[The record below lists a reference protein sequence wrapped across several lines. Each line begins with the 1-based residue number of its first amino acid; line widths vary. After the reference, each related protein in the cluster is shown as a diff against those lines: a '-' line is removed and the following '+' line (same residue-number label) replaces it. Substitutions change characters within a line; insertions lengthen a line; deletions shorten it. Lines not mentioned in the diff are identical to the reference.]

1 MTLGVAYG
9 CESRPNL
16 RGINNGLS
24 RQTVADRAI
33 AVRLVDRETDHLP
46 SSELFRGAAPQ
57 ATQAGGEK
65 RRTKGDSNETKDGLQ
80 ADAVKIPAKL
90 PGHARHLHYARTAL
104 TKICQRDQSPTRK
117 AALCL
122 ELNGF
127 AQLCV
132 LDTGFRSLRD
142 QIGYLASVVQKLFHP
157 QSSRLG
163 IVVIG
168 VGRAGLVDETCFA
181 EK

>member
-1 MTLGVAYG
+1 M
-9 CESRPNL
+9 P
-16 RGINNGLS
+16 
-24 RQTVADRAI
+24 
-33 AVRLVDRETDHLP
+33 LP

-80 ADAVKIPAKL
+80 AHAVEFPAKL
-90 PGHARHLHYARTAL
+90 PSHARHLHYARTAL
-104 TKICQRDQSPTRK
+104 TKICQRDQSPTCK
-117 AALCL
+117 AAPGL
-122 ELNGF
+122 ELDGL
-127 AQLCV
+127 AQLHV
-132 LDTGFRSLRD
+132 LHTGFRGVRD
-142 QIGYLASVVQKLFHP
+142 QIGDLATVLQQLFHS